1 MLTGAELM
9 EWIGQFGRWNVQ
21 QFVAKSQDMTDVL
34 TYLRVERD
42 LEMIKVT
49 SFVTADTVNFQ
60 KTTGFP
66 PIAEESEI
74 CTGDGLILSIV

>member
-1 MLTGAELM
+1 MLTGVELM
-9 EWIGQFGRWNVQ
+9 EWIEQFGRWNVQ
-21 QFVAKSQDMTDVL
+21 EFVAKSHDMTDVL

-42 LEMIKVT
+42 LEMIKVM

-60 KTTGFP
+60 KRTGFP

-74 CTGDGLILSIV
+74 CAGDGLILSLV